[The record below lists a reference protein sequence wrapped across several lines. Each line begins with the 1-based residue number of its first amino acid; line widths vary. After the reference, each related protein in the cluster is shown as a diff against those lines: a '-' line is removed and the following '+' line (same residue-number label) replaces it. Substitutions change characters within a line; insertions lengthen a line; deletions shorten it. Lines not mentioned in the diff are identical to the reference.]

1 MSYILSRGRGGG
13 GGSVKGIWLCLDK
26 TYLIPHKTL
35 YYSYDLP
42 SFAVNKQSI
51 FYSPSIYFGGGDSSP
66 TPFPQTPRPPCPPSL
81 KFY

>member
-42 SFAVNKQSI
+42 SFAVN
-51 FYSPSIYFGGGDSSP
+51 
-66 TPFPQTPRPPCPPSL
+66 
-81 KFY
+81 